1 MHTENNKS
9 GHFPTKKP
17 HHEHDRFHYRKQD
30 PSQTRLTR
38 EAIRYVVICLFLFLL
53 NYCTSSHHW
62 WAAWV
67 AAGWGLHL
75 LLEGLFYLFDCDEE
89 K

>member
-1 MHTENNKS
+1 MNTTVSTTESK
-9 GHFPTKKP
+9 
-17 HHEHDRFHYRKQD
+17 
-30 PSQTRLTR
+30 TRLKRRLT

>member
-1 MHTENNKS
+1 MKTIIPSTESDSRFKR
-9 GHFPTKKP
+9 HFI
-17 HHEHDRFHYRKQD
+17 
-30 PSQTRLTR
+30 R

-53 NYCTSSHHW
+53 NYCTSSHYW

-75 LLEGLFYLFDCDEE
+75 LLEGLFHLFGCDEE

>member
-1 MHTENNKS
+1 MNTTVSTTESK
-9 GHFPTKKP
+9 TRLK
-17 HHEHDRFHYRKQD
+17 R
-30 PSQTRLTR
+30 RLTR

-53 NYCTSSHHW
+53 NHCTSPHHW